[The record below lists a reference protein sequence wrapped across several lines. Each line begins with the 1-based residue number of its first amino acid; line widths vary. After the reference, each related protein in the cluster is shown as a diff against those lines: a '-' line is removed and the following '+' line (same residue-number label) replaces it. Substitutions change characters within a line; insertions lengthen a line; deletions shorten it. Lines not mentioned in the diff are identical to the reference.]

1 MGEEAAKIISLLSE
15 IHAML
20 AAHTLRFDRIEEEL
34 AELKE
39 MMDVTGV
46 LDEEDMSGEQS
57 QLSDLLDR
65 LEELSPEELDRQIT
79 AAAMMLGTKGGDKKK
94 PGMTFERDAQAG

>member
-1 MGEEAAKIISLLSE
+1 MAKESGDTIRLLKE
-15 IHAML
+15 IRATL

-39 MMDVTGV
+39 MLDVTGV
-46 LDEEDMSGEQS
+46 LDGGDMSGEQS
-57 QLSDLLDR
+57 QLNDLLDR

-79 AAAMMLGTKGGDKKK
+79 AAAILLGAEGIGKKK
-94 PGMTFERDAQAG
+94 PE